1 MPPTGPAWMRLE
13 LTRAAERD
21 LDHLLTFGTTHFGER
36 VADQYYFSFDAAFRL
51 IRDHPRI
58 GEMIDAIEPGFRKLT
73 HRSHRIFY
81 EADDDCVRI
90 VRILHHAMD
99 IDQLL

>member
-1 MPPTGPAWMRLE
+1 MRLE
-13 LTRAAERD
+13 LSRAAERD
-21 LDHLLTFGTTHFGER
+21 LDELLTFGTGHFGER

-51 IRDHPRI
+51 IRDHPGI
-58 GEMIDAIEPGFRKLT
+58 GEMIDAVEPGVRKLT

-81 EADDDCVRI
+81 EIEGDLVRI

-99 IDQLL
+99 IDKLL

>member
-1 MPPTGPAWMRLE
+1 MRLE

-21 LDHLLTFGTTHFGER
+21 LDELLTFGTAHFGER
-36 VADQYYFSFDAAFRL
+36 IADQYYFSFDAAFRL
-51 IRDHPRI
+51 IRDHPGI
-58 GEMIDAIEPGFRKLT
+58 GEAIEAVEPGFRKLT

-81 EADDDCVRI
+81 ETDDDWVRI

-99 IDQLL
+99 IDRLL